1 MSSMIVDTNVGIV
14 ANGREDHASP
24 DCVIAC
30 VDVLEQITAGRARLV
45 LDDGWEVLNE
55 YLRYMS
61 SSGQPGPGDA
71 FVKWALN
78 NLANPDRCER
88 VPLDLGDDGQY
99 LRFPKDPEL
108 AAFDLSDRKF
118 VALALS
124 IDSRPPV
131 ANAVD
136 SDWWH
141 FREALR
147 RVGVEVEFLCPEQ
160 VALWERR
167 SGRRRR

>member
-1 MSSMIVDTNVGIV
+1 LSSLIVDTNVGVV
-14 ANGREDHASP
+14 ANEQAPHASP

-30 VDVLEQITAGRARLV
+30 VDALEQITAGRARLV
-45 LDDGWEVLNE
+45 LDDGWEILNE

-78 NLANPDRCER
+78 NLANPARCER
-88 VPLDLGDDGQY
+88 VPLDLGV
-99 LRFPKDPEL
+99 FPNDPDL
-108 AAFDLSDRKF
+108 AAFDPADRKF
-118 VALALS
+118 VALALAS
-124 IDSRPPV
+124 DSRPPV

-147 RVGVEVEFLCPEQ
+147 HAGVEVIFLCPDRVAAWEQ
-160 VALWERR
+160 RP
-167 SGRRRR
+167 RRRRKA

>member
-1 MSSMIVDTNVGIV
+1 MSSLIVDTNVGVV
-14 ANGREDHASP
+14 ANERDAHASP
-24 DCVIAC
+24 ECVIAC
-30 VDVLEQITAGRARLV
+30 VDALEQITAGRARLV
-45 LDDGWEVLNE
+45 LDDGWEILEE

-78 NLANPDRCER
+78 NLANPGRCER
-88 VPLDLGDDGQY
+88 VPLDRGDDGQY
-99 LRFPKDPEL
+99 LRFPRDPDL
-108 AAFDLSDRKF
+108 AAFDPSDRKF
-118 VALALS
+118 VALALAS
-124 IDSRPPV
+124 DSRPSI

-147 RVGVEVEFLCPEQ
+147 RAGVEVEFLCSDR
-160 VALWERR
+160 VAAWGQRLRRR
-167 SGRRRR
+167 SR

>member
-1 MSSMIVDTNVGIV
+1 MSSLIVDTNVGVV
-14 ANGREDHASP
+14 ANGRETHASP

-30 VDVLEQITAGRARLV
+30 VDALVQITTGRVRLV

-55 YLRYMS
+55 YLRHMS

-78 NLANPDRCER
+78 NQANPARCER
-88 VPLDLGDDGQY
+88 LPLDLGV
-99 LRFPKDPEL
+99 FPNEPGL
-108 AAFDLSDRKF
+108 AAFHSDDRKF

-124 IDSRPPV
+124 SDSHPPI

-141 FREALR
+141 FREALGR
-147 RVGVEVEFLCPEQ
+147 AGVEVKFLCQDQ
-160 VALWERR
+160 VAAWKQ
-167 SGRRRR
+167 GPRRRRRS

>member
-1 MSSMIVDTNVGIV
+1 MTSLIVDTNVGVV
-14 ANGREDHASP
+14 ANERDAHASP
-24 DCVIAC
+24 ECVIAC
-30 VDVLEQITAGRARLV
+30 VDTLEQVVRGRVRLV
-45 LDDGWEVLNE
+45 LDADWEILEE

-78 NLANPDRCER
+78 NLANPDRCEC
-88 VPLDLGDDGQY
+88 VPLDRTGDGY
-99 LRFPKDPEL
+99 LRFPNDPAL

-118 VALALS
+118 VALALTS
-124 IDSRPPV
+124 ESRPRI

-141 FREALR
+141 AREALQR
-147 RVGVEVEFLCPEQ
+147 AGVEVIFLCPDQ
-160 VALWERR
+160 VSAWQRPRR
-167 SGRRRR
+167 